1 MNEEKFQGLL
11 NPLKRTV
18 KFKGFQGDWTPYLQV
33 RITFKPKFFLTLVDS
48 QFPLSPIPRIQNEIE
63 NQPKLQKSC
72 CNLNLI
78 STYNAYI
85 KTKQHSNTAN
95 AYYIPFINHIHL
107 TTLPLDREW
116 VPAVCRGSHFW
127 SPAPRLNNTPMVV
140 TTAQPDHDP
149 HITHCQF
156 FLHSNCI
163 IQPFKSQ

>member
-1 MNEEKFQGLL
+1 M
-11 NPLKRTV
+11 
-18 KFKGFQGDWTPYLQV
+18 
-33 RITFKPKFFLTLVDS
+33 VDS

-95 AYYIPFINHIHL
+95 ACYIPFINNIHL
-107 TTLPLDREW
+107 TTLPLDTEW
-116 VPAVCRGSHFW
+116 VPGVCRGFQLLAA
-127 SPAPRLNNTPMVV
+127 APRLNNTPMAV

-149 HITHCQF
+149 HITHCQSSF
-156 FLHSNCI
+156 CTLTVSFNPLSPNSDQHQFSPNNI
-163 IQPFKSQ
+163 HTVSRD

>member
-1 MNEEKFQGLL
+1 M
-11 NPLKRTV
+11 
-18 KFKGFQGDWTPYLQV
+18 
-33 RITFKPKFFLTLVDS
+33 VDS
-48 QFPLSPIPRIQNEIE
+48 QFPLSPIPRIQNVIK
-63 NQPKLQKSC
+63 NQPKLQKRW

-127 SPAPRLNNTPMVV
+127 SPAPRLNNAPMVV

-149 HITHCQF
+149 HITHCQSSF
-156 FLHSNCI
+156 CTLTVSFNTLSPNSDQHQFSPTNI
-163 IQPFKSQ
+163 HTTSRD